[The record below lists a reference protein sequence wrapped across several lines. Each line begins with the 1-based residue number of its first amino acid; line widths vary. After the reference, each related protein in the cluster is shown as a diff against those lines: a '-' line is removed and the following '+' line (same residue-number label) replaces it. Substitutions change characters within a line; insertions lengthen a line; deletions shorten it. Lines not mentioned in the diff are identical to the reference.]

1 MADDDKWIY
10 VLIGALVGIP
20 VGMIFYKYVID
31 KQDSTVAQTAYGASY
46 SYDEQ
51 GHITSYTP
59 IPLTS
64 SKG

>member
-31 KQDSTVAQTAYGASY
+31 KQNGTTAQTAYGGSY
-46 SYDEQ
+46 SYNEAGQ
-51 GHITSYTP
+51 IISYTP
-59 IPLTS
+59 VPLP

>member
-1 MADDDKWIY
+1 MAEDDKWIY

-31 KQDSTVAQTAYGASY
+31 KQDATAQTAYGASY

-64 SKG
+64 KG